1 MNDLILGDMCRC
13 NNHRCAA
20 RAGCARYLQLEIDM
34 RRDGMLWSPVN
45 RFGDDTQDRA
55 CSLFIKASASCPHS
69 CGPGDY
75 CQDGKCERMGCRK
88 SVIIE

>member
-1 MNDLILGDMCRC
+1 MTDLILGDVSRC

-34 RRDGMLWSPVN
+34 RRDDMHWSPVN
-45 RFGDDTQDRA
+45 RYGEESPDRA
-55 CSLFIKASASCPHS
+55 CGSFIKASESCPHS

-75 CQDGKCERMGCRK
+75 CPGGKCERMGCRNVDK
-88 SVIIE
+88 IE